1 MGYAF
6 CIAAFNIGR
15 SLNKNILKTE
25 EMEMYELIERIND
38 AADVKKFKVEELDKL
53 AAEIREALFN
63 RLTKIGGHFGPNF
76 GIVEAEIALHYVF
89 NSPVDQFVFDV
100 SHQSY
105 PHKILTGR
113 KAGYIYDEHFFEDS
127 GYTNPDESEHDL
139 FNVGHTS
146 TSISLASGLAKA
158 RDLKG
163 EKKNVIAVIG
173 DGSLS
178 GGEAMEAL
186 NVAGSELDSNFI
198 IVVNDNEMA
207 IAENHGGIYKN
218 LAELRNT
225 EGKAANNI
233 FKAFG
238 LDYMYVEKGNDI
250 PALIEAF
257 NRVKDIDHPIVVHIH
272 TTKGLGYQPAVE
284 HKEAWHWCMPFDRE
298 TGLPTVDF
306 GDGED
311 YTSMTAKYIMDKAKK
326 DKDFLVITPA
336 MPMTGGLS
344 EDLRKE
350 LGSQYIDVGIAEEQA
365 VAMASGA
372 ARNGAKPLV
381 ITNTTFIQRTYDQ
394 ISQDV
399 CINRSAVTILLNYTS
414 FAGLTDV
421 THLGIFGISAFSNIP
436 NLQILAPS
444 SKSEYLNMLDWAL
457 DQNEHPVMILIPG
470 NAVTDREADRDY
482 SNIGRFKVEQQG
494 EKVAILALGDFYQM
508 GESLAAAVKEKL
520 GFEPTLINPRFASTI
535 DTELLEQLKEKHS
548 LIVTLEDGILDGG
561 FGQKI
566 DAYYST
572 SDVKVKNYGLEKK
585 FYDRYDPAKLLEEL
599 GMTNEAMV
607 DDIRELL

>member
-1 MGYAF
+1 
-6 CIAAFNIGR
+6 
-15 SLNKNILKTE
+15 
-25 EMEMYELIERIND
+25 MYEFIERINE
-38 AADVKKFKVEELDKL
+38 AADVKKFKVEELDQL
-53 AAEIREALFN
+53 AEEIREALFN

-76 GIVEAEIALHYVF
+76 GMVEAEIAMHYVF
-89 NSPVDQFVFDV
+89 HSPVDQFVFDV

-113 KAGYIYDEHFFEDS
+113 KAGYIYDDHFFEDS
-127 GYTNPDESEHDL
+127 GYTNPGESEHDL

-163 EKKNVIAVIG
+163 EKRNVIAVIG

-186 NVAGSELDSNFI
+186 NVAGSELNSNFI
-198 IVVNDNEMA
+198 ILVNDNEMA
-207 IAENHGGIYKN
+207 IAENHGGIYRN
-218 LAELRNT
+218 LAELRKT
-225 EGKAANNI
+225 DGKAENNI
-233 FKAFG
+233 FRAFG

-399 CINRSAVTILLNYTS
+399 CINGSAVTILLNYTS

-535 DTELLEQLKEKHS
+535 DTELLEQMKEKHS

>member
-1 MGYAF
+1 
-6 CIAAFNIGR
+6 
-15 SLNKNILKTE
+15 
-25 EMEMYELIERIND
+25 MYEFIERINE
-38 AADVKKFKVEELDKL
+38 AADVKKFKVEELDQL
-53 AAEIREALFN
+53 AEEIREALFN

-76 GIVEAEIALHYVF
+76 GMVEAEIAMHYVF
-89 NSPVDQFVFDV
+89 HSPVDQFVFDV

-113 KAGYIYDEHFFEDS
+113 KAGYIYDDHFFEDS
-127 GYTNPDESEHDL
+127 GYTNPGESEHDL

-163 EKKNVIAVIG
+163 EKRNVIAVIG

-186 NVAGSELDSNFI
+186 NVAGSELNSNFI
-198 IVVNDNEMA
+198 ILVNDNEMA
-207 IAENHGGIYKN
+207 IAENHGGIYRN
-218 LAELRNT
+218 LAELRKT
-225 EGKAANNI
+225 DGKAENNI
-233 FKAFG
+233 FRAFG

-257 NRVKDIDHPIVVHIH
+257 NSVKDIDHPIVVHIH

-399 CINRSAVTILLNYTS
+399 CINGSAVTILLNYTS

-508 GESLAAAVKEKL
+508 GESLAATVKEKL

-607 DDIRELL
+607 DDIRELF

>member
-1 MGYAF
+1 
-6 CIAAFNIGR
+6 
-15 SLNKNILKTE
+15 
-25 EMEMYELIERIND
+25 MYEFIERINE
-38 AADVKKFKVEELDKL
+38 AADVKKFKVEELDQL
-53 AAEIREALFN
+53 AEEIREALFN

-76 GIVEAEIALHYVF
+76 GMVEAEIAMHYVF

-113 KAGYIYDEHFFEDS
+113 KAGYIYDDHFFEDS
-127 GYTNPDESEHDL
+127 GYTNPGESEHDL

-163 EKKNVIAVIG
+163 EKRNVIAVIG

-186 NVAGSELDSNFI
+186 NVAGSELNSNFI
-198 IVVNDNEMA
+198 ILVNDNEMA
-207 IAENHGGIYKN
+207 IAENHGGIYRN
-218 LAELRNT
+218 LAELRKT
-225 EGKAANNI
+225 DGKAENNI
-233 FKAFG
+233 FRAFG

-399 CINRSAVTILLNYTS
+399 CINGSAVTILLNYTN

-470 NAVTDREADRDY
+470 NEVTDREADRDY
-482 SNIGRFKVEQQG
+482 SDIGKFKVEHQG

-508 GESLAAAVKEKL
+508 GESLAGAVKERL
-520 GFEPTLINPRFASTI
+520 GFEPTLVNPRFASTI
-535 DTELLEQLKEKHS
+535 DTELLEQLKENHR
-548 LIVTLEDGILDGG
+548 LVVTLEDGILDGG

-566 DAYYST
+566 AAYYAT
-572 SDVKVKNYGLEKK
+572 SDIKVKNYGLEKK

>member
-1 MGYAF
+1 
-6 CIAAFNIGR
+6 
-15 SLNKNILKTE
+15 
-25 EMEMYELIERIND
+25 MYEFIERINE
-38 AADVKKFKVEELDKL
+38 AADVKKFKVEELDQL
-53 AAEIREALFN
+53 AEEIREALFN

-76 GIVEAEIALHYVF
+76 GMVEAEIAMHYVF
-89 NSPVDQFVFDV
+89 HSPVDQFVFDV

-113 KAGYIYDEHFFEDS
+113 KAGYIYDDHFFEDS
-127 GYTNPDESEHDL
+127 GYTNPGESEHDL

-163 EKKNVIAVIG
+163 EKRNVIAVIG

-186 NVAGSELDSNFI
+186 NVAGSELNSNFI
-198 IVVNDNEMA
+198 ILVNDNEMA
-207 IAENHGGIYKN
+207 IAENHGGIYRN
-218 LAELRNT
+218 LAELRKT
-225 EGKAANNI
+225 DGKAENNI
-233 FKAFG
+233 FRAFG

-272 TTKGLGYQPAVE
+272 TTKGLGYQTAVE

-399 CINRSAVTILLNYTS
+399 CINGSAVTILLNYTS

-607 DDIRELL
+607 DDIQELL

>member
-1 MGYAF
+1 
-6 CIAAFNIGR
+6 
-15 SLNKNILKTE
+15 
-25 EMEMYELIERIND
+25 MYEFIERINE
-38 AADVKKFKVEELDKL
+38 AADVKKFKVEELDQL
-53 AAEIREALFN
+53 AEEIREALFN

-76 GIVEAEIALHYVF
+76 GMVEAEIAMHYVF
-89 NSPVDQFVFDV
+89 HSPVDQFVFDV

-113 KAGYIYDEHFFEDS
+113 KAGYIYDDHFFEDS
-127 GYTNPDESEHDL
+127 GYTNPGESEHDL

-163 EKKNVIAVIG
+163 EKRNVIAVIG

-186 NVAGSELDSNFI
+186 NVAGSELNSNFI
-198 IVVNDNEMA
+198 ILVNDNEMA
-207 IAENHGGIYKN
+207 IAENHGGIYRN
-218 LAELRNT
+218 LAELRKT
-225 EGKAANNI
+225 DGKAENNI
-233 FKAFG
+233 FRAFG

-257 NRVKDIDHPIVVHIH
+257 NRVKDINHPIVVHIH

-399 CINRSAVTILLNYTS
+399 CINGSAVTILLNYTS

-436 NLQILAPS
+436 NLQILTPS

>member
-1 MGYAF
+1 
-6 CIAAFNIGR
+6 
-15 SLNKNILKTE
+15 
-25 EMEMYELIERIND
+25 MYEFIERINE
-38 AADVKKFKVEELDKL
+38 AADVKKFKVEELDQL
-53 AAEIREALFN
+53 AEEIREALFN

-76 GIVEAEIALHYVF
+76 GMVEAEIAMHYVF

-113 KAGYIYDEHFFEDS
+113 KAGYIYDDHFFEDS
-127 GYTNPDESEHDL
+127 GYTNPGESEHDL

-163 EKKNVIAVIG
+163 EKRNVIAVIG

-186 NVAGSELDSNFI
+186 NVAGSELNSNFI
-198 IVVNDNEMA
+198 ILVNDNEMA
-207 IAENHGGIYKN
+207 IAENHGGIYRN
-218 LAELRNT
+218 LAELRKTN
-225 EGKAANNI
+225 GKAENNI
-233 FKAFG
+233 FRAFG

-399 CINRSAVTILLNYTS
+399 CINGSAVTILLNYTS

-444 SKSEYLNMLDWAL
+444 SKSGYLNMLDWAL

-470 NAVTDREADRDY
+470 NEVTDREADRDY
-482 SNIGRFKVEQQG
+482 SDIGKFKVEHQG

-508 GESLAAAVKEKL
+508 GESLAGAVKESL

-535 DTELLEQLKEKHS
+535 DTELLEQLKENHR
-548 LIVTLEDGILDGG
+548 LVVTLEDGILDGG

-566 DAYYST
+566 AAYYAT
-572 SDVKVKNYGLEKK
+572 SDIKVKNYGLEKK

-607 DDIRELL
+607 DDIRKLL

>member
-1 MGYAF
+1 
-6 CIAAFNIGR
+6 
-15 SLNKNILKTE
+15 
-25 EMEMYELIERIND
+25 MYEFIERINE
-38 AADVKKFKVEELDKL
+38 AADVKKFKVEELDLL
-53 AAEIREALFN
+53 AEEIREALFN

-76 GIVEAEIALHYVF
+76 GMVEAEIAMHYVF
-89 NSPVDQFVFDV
+89 HSPVDQFVFDV

-113 KAGYIYDEHFFEDS
+113 KAGYIYDDHFFEDS
-127 GYTNPDESEHDL
+127 GYTNPGESEHDL

-163 EKKNVIAVIG
+163 EKRNVIAVIG

-186 NVAGSELDSNFI
+186 NVAGSELNSNFI
-198 IVVNDNEMA
+198 ILVNDNEMA
-207 IAENHGGIYKN
+207 IAENHGGIYRN
-218 LAELRNT
+218 LAELRKT
-225 EGKAANNI
+225 DGKAENNI
-233 FKAFG
+233 FRAFG
-238 LDYMYVEKGNDI
+238 LDYMYVKKGNDI

-257 NRVKDIDHPIVVHIH
+257 SRVKDIDHPIVVHIH

-399 CINRSAVTILLNYTS
+399 CINGSAVTILLNYTS

-457 DQNEHPVMILIPG
+457 DQNEHPVMIMIPG

>member
-1 MGYAF
+1 
-6 CIAAFNIGR
+6 
-15 SLNKNILKTE
+15 
-25 EMEMYELIERIND
+25 MYEFIERINE
-38 AADVKKFKVEELDKL
+38 AADVKKFKVEELDQL
-53 AAEIREALFN
+53 AEEIREALFN

-76 GIVEAEIALHYVF
+76 GMVEAEIAMHYVF
-89 NSPVDQFVFDV
+89 HSPVDQFVFDV

-113 KAGYIYDEHFFEDS
+113 KAGYIYDDHFFEDS
-127 GYTNPDESEHDL
+127 GYTNPGESEHDL

-163 EKKNVIAVIG
+163 EKRNVIAVIG

-186 NVAGSELDSNFI
+186 NVAGSELNSNFI
-198 IVVNDNEMA
+198 ILVNDNEMA
-207 IAENHGGIYKN
+207 IAENHGGIYRN
-218 LAELRNT
+218 LAELRKT
-225 EGKAANNI
+225 DGKAENNI
-233 FKAFG
+233 FRAFG

-399 CINRSAVTILLNYTS
+399 CINGSAVTILLNYTS

-494 EKVAILALGDFYQM
+494 KKVAILALGDFYQM
-508 GESLAAAVKEKL
+508 GESLAGAVKERL

-607 DDIRELL
+607 DDIRKLL

>member
-1 MGYAF
+1 
-6 CIAAFNIGR
+6 
-15 SLNKNILKTE
+15 
-25 EMEMYELIERIND
+25 MYELIERINE
-38 AADVKKFKVEELDKL
+38 ATDVKKFKVDELDKL

-89 NSPVDQFVFDV
+89 NSPTDQFVFDV

-113 KAGYIYDEHFFEDS
+113 KAGYIYEDHFSEDS

-146 TSISLASGLAKA
+146 TSISLATGLVKA

-163 EKKNVIAVIG
+163 EKRNVIALIG

-186 NVAGSELDSNFI
+186 NVAGSELDSNLI
-198 IVVNDNEMA
+198 IIVNDNEMA

-218 LAELRNT
+218 LAKLRET
-225 EGKAANNI
+225 KGRAENNI

-238 LDYMYVEKGNDI
+238 LDYMYVENGNDI
-250 PALIEAF
+250 PTLIDAF
-257 NRVKDIDHPIVVHIH
+257 NKVKDIEHPIVVHIH
-272 TTKGLGYQPAVE
+272 TEKGLGYKIAE
-284 HKEAWHWCMPFDRE
+284 ENKEAWHWCMPFNRE
-298 TGLPTVDF
+298 TGLSTIDF

-311 YTSMTAKYIMDKAKK
+311 YTSITADYIVKKVKK
-326 DKDFLVITPA
+326 DKDVLVITPA
-336 MPMTGGLS
+336 MPMAVGLS
-344 EDLRKE
+344 PELREE
-350 LGSQYIDVGIAEEQA
+350 LGDQYIDVGIAEEQA

-372 ARNGAKPLV
+372 AKNGAKPLV
-381 ITNTTFIQRTYDQ
+381 VTNMTFIQRTFDQ

-399 CINRSAVTILLNYTS
+399 CINNNPVTILLNYTS

-436 NLQILAPS
+436 NLVILAPS
-444 SKSEYLNMLDWAL
+444 SKSEYINMLDWSL
-457 DQNEHPVMILIPG
+457 DQKEHPVMILIPG
-470 NAVTDREADRDY
+470 NEVTERESDKDY
-482 SNIGRFKVEQQG
+482 DNIGKFKVEKQG
-494 EKVAILALGDFYQM
+494 EKAAIIALGDFYQM
-508 GESLAAAVKEKL
+508 GESLAAAVKEEL
-520 GFEPTLINPRFASTI
+520 GFTPTLINPRFASAL
-535 DTELLEQLKEKHS
+535 DTDLLEEIGHNHS
-548 LIVTLEDGILDGG
+548 LVVTLEDGIVDGG
-561 FGQKI
+561 FGHKI
-566 DAYYST
+566 AAFYSA
-572 SDVKVKNYGLEKK
+572 SNVKVKNYGLEKK
-585 FYDRYDPAKLLEEL
+585 FYDRYNPAELLKEL

-607 DDIRELL
+607 NDIKELLVEIN

>member
-1 MGYAF
+1 
-6 CIAAFNIGR
+6 
-15 SLNKNILKTE
+15 
-25 EMEMYELIERIND
+25 MYEFIERINE
-38 AADVKKFKVEELDKL
+38 AADVKKFKVEELDQL
-53 AAEIREALFN
+53 AEEIREALFN

-76 GIVEAEIALHYVF
+76 GMVEAEIAMHYVF
-89 NSPVDQFVFDV
+89 HSPVDQFVFDV

-113 KAGYIYDEHFFEDS
+113 KAGYIYDDHFFEDS
-127 GYTNPDESEHDL
+127 GYTNPGESEHDL

-163 EKKNVIAVIG
+163 EKRNVIAVIG

-186 NVAGSELDSNFI
+186 NVVGSELNSNFI
-198 IVVNDNEMA
+198 ILVNDNEMA
-207 IAENHGGIYKN
+207 IAENHGGIYRN
-218 LAELRNT
+218 LAELRKT
-225 EGKAANNI
+225 DGKAENNI
-233 FKAFG
+233 FRAFG

-399 CINRSAVTILLNYTS
+399 CINGSAVTILLNYTS

-607 DDIRELL
+607 DDIREFL

>member
-1 MGYAF
+1 
-6 CIAAFNIGR
+6 
-15 SLNKNILKTE
+15 
-25 EMEMYELIERIND
+25 MYEFIERINE
-38 AADVKKFKVEELDKL
+38 AADVKKFKVEELDQL
-53 AAEIREALFN
+53 AEEIREALFN

-76 GIVEAEIALHYVF
+76 GMVEAEIAMHYVF

-113 KAGYIYDEHFFEDS
+113 KAGYIYDDHFFEDS

-163 EKKNVIAVIG
+163 EKRNVIAVIG

-186 NVAGSELDSNFI
+186 NVAGSELNSNFI
-198 IVVNDNEMA
+198 ILVNDNEMA
-207 IAENHGGIYKN
+207 IAENHGGIYRN
-218 LAELRNT
+218 LAELRKT
-225 EGKAANNI
+225 DGKAENNI
-233 FKAFG
+233 FRAFG

-399 CINRSAVTILLNYTS
+399 CINGSAVTILLNYTS

-470 NAVTDREADRDY
+470 NEVTDREADRDY
-482 SNIGRFKVEQQG
+482 SDIGRFKVEHQG

-508 GESLAAAVKEKL
+508 GESLAGAVKESL

-535 DTELLEQLKEKHS
+535 DTELLEQLKENHR
-548 LIVTLEDGILDGG
+548 LVVTLEDGILDGG

-566 DAYYST
+566 AAYYVT
-572 SDVKVKNYGLEKK
+572 SDIKVKNYGLEKK